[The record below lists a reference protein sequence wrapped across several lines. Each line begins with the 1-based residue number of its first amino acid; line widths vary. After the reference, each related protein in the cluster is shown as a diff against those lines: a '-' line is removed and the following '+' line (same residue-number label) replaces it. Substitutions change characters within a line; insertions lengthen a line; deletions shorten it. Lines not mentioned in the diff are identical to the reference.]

1 MDSVGSMVIMVVT
14 GIPSFFR
21 TNPNTGIDISTIHMT
36 FLHHHRD
43 VDHYS

>member
-1 MDSVGSMVIMVVT
+1 MVIMVVT
-14 GIPSFFR
+14 VITSFFR
-21 TNPNTGIDISTIHMT
+21 TIPNTGIDISTIHMT